1 MDRAARPMETQL
13 LTNSYLPCCHT
24 STLPTAGAAVRTQTS
39 TAEEQQNT
47 NSVPIPLFPS
57 TRHCCLADLFALA
70 GQLSAALAE
79 EAVQIPRNK
88 VQGQHCHRKVCSFRR
103 FTLLVLSIS
112 LLL

>member
-1 MDRAARPMETQL
+1 M
-13 LTNSYLPCCHT
+13 
-24 STLPTAGAAVRTQTS
+24 RTQTP
-39 TAEEQQNT
+39 TAEDQQNT

-57 TRHCCLADLFALA
+57 MRHCCLADLFALA

-79 EAVQIPRNK
+79 EAVQIPRNE
-88 VQGQHCHRKVCSFRR
+88 VQDQHCHRKVRSFRR